1 MGLGMLAL
9 PVGFLMRFIP
19 GFEEDPGA
27 FAGGPKEKNLLQA
40 FGIECFGFNKYDA
53 EDDTE
58 DRTVAKEDV

>member
-1 MGLGMLAL
+1 
-9 PVGFLMRFIP
+9 MRFIP